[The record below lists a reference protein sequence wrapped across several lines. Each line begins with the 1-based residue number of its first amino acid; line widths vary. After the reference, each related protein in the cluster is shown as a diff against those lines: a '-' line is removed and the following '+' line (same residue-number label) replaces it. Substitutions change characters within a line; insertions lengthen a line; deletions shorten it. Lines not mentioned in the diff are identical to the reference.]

1 MSQPVLAILSGS
13 NGAGKSTLTAYA
25 REESRSAA
33 VLDPDAISRSARDV
47 SLESASDI
55 ASGQRVLALAEVMI
69 LNNSSEEGHAVVAV
83 GSVGS
88 IVWNEPF
95 PSWAE
100 GFRASLS

>member
-33 VLDPDAISRSARDV
+33 VLDPDEISRSARDV

-55 ASGQRVLALAEVMI
+55 ASGQRVLALAEV
-69 LNNSSEEGHAVVAV
+69 V